1 MAERLAAIIGIDGT
15 MQDVNDFQYIITN
28 WDGSAYETTD
38 IEEAKF
44 AIREYREVLKKTR
57 RLFQSGPALVRVF
70 VTVEIKR
77 IKDL

>member
-1 MAERLAAIIGIDGT
+1 

-28 WDGSAYETTD
+28 WDGSVFETTD
-38 IEEAKF
+38 IEEAKY
-44 AIREYREVLKKTR
+44 AIREDREVLKKTR

-70 VTVEIKR
+70 VTVEIKK

>member
-1 MAERLAAIIGIDGT
+1 

-28 WDGSAYETTD
+28 WDGSVCETTD
-38 IEEAKF
+38 IEEAKY
-44 AIREYREVLKKTR
+44 AIREDREVLKKTR

-70 VTVEIKR
+70 VTVEIKK

>member
-44 AIREYREVLKKTR
+44 AIREDREVLKKTR